1 MNQKSI
7 PDFGGKVIA
16 FPRPSN
22 LFQQCPIQLAI
33 PSRGKVDIIRTDQI
47 LFLKAV
53 SNYTE
58 IHMADGQLFF
68 TSFTLKRYCQKLI
81 EPEFLR
87 IHSSYL
93 VRSSALKTYIANDNK
108 FILVNDQ
115 EIPIARSRKEQ
126 VLAHLKKL
134 MV

>member
-1 MNQKSI
+1 MNKEAISSMR
-7 PDFGGKVIA
+7 GKLIVLPGSSDQ
-16 FPRPSN
+16 FQPSP
-22 LFQQCPIQLAI
+22 LQLAI
-33 PSRGKVDIIRTDQI
+33 PSKGKIDIINADQI

-58 IHMADGQLFF
+58 VHLADGQMLF
-68 TSFTLKRYCQKLI
+68 TSFTLKRYCKKLV

-87 IHSSYL
+87 IHQSYL
-93 VRSSALKTYIANDNK
+93 VHRSSLKTYIANNNS
-108 FILVNDQ
+108 FILINNR

-126 VLAHLKKL
+126 VLAHLKNL